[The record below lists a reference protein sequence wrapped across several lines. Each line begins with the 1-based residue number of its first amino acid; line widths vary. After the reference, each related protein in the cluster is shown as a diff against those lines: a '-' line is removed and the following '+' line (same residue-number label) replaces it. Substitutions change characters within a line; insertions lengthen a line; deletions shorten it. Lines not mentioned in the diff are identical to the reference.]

1 MASILLLSARARSL
15 SEGPLGRTSP
25 RSHLLTSIF
34 VTFKLLT
41 EPFTLY
47 LGCLSIAVVEHPFS
61 IERTRHKTQE
71 VRCAKVY
78 TRSSRRGS
86 LCSSHVSVF
95 TGCRD
100 WAGRRSDQPRLWLP
114 PRLLPSPPGLWPM
127 RGITGRL
134 YAQGG
139 AGRTRSGKLPT
150 ISPNVR
156 ARIASPF
163 RFRPAASCMA
173 WGQSEEV
180 SM

>member
-1 MASILLLSARARSL
+1 LLEDRVDPLLSARARSL

-47 LGCLSIAVVEHPFS
+47 LGCLSVAVVERLFS

-86 LCSSHVSVF
+86 LCSSNVSVF

-100 WAGRRSDQPRLWLP
+100 WAGRRPNQPWLWLSPRLS
-114 PRLLPSPPGLWPM
+114 PSRPWWRM
-127 RGITGRL
+127 RGTTGRL
-134 YAQGG
+134 SAQGG
-139 AGRTRSGKLPT
+139 AGRRRSGKLPA
-150 ISPNVR
+150 ISPNVP
-156 ARIASPF
+156 RIVL
-163 RFRPAASCMA
+163 PAGCLF
-173 WGQSEEV
+173 QSR
-180 SM
+180 